1 MRSPVGGAPR
11 GAVRF
16 DVGDLSRAATGEVL
30 EAVLSAARSGP
41 TRCSRFYEASDGN
54 PLVLRELVHLA
65 LAEERLKSETGTWR
79 LFGEL
84 APSRRLADLL
94 GARLAVLTDDA
105 RAILNQLALC
115 APLGAAELTGDVS
128 SRGDRGPGTRRPGA
142 RGGGRVAPPAG
153 AGPPA
158 LRRGAARRPGGDGTP
173 GDPAGGGR
181 AHGRARVPDAAR
193 MPRRVATWRLDGG
206 GDPDPTLL
214 LQAAV
219 VARNAN
225 DFRGVE
231 RLATHLRRID
241 PTVES
246 AILLG
251 EARFELGEFEGAEAV
266 LAEPATGA
274 TSLQLAQRAGIR
286 AKNLQWGLC
295 DWQTALQVV
304 RDARSE
310 TASDVTDD
318 LIAAE
323 GAVRL
328 FSGSPSLRSTCC
340 PRSRRPTP
348 AVAVQVAIDRSP
360 ALALVGRP
368 DEAID
373 VAEAAFA
380 AHLGLAQPVG
390 LAHPGTHVVNQAFA
404 LIEAGRLGEARE
416 LSLAGY
422 EVAVSDR
429 IPVAQIWFAIML
441 GKIDLL
447 RGRILESRAWYREG
461 RVDRPSAP
469 LPGPAAPCGRRRGRH
484 RGHPRS
490 WGRRENGDRGDGL
503 APPVRLPRARPGD
516 WTGLGHLGRRPS
528 CRGSD
533 HPARR
538 GRTGRRCFQPGVGR
552 VVVARRGPAGRD
564 GRRRISR

>member
-1 MRSPVGGAPR
+1 MPTWRRRHARRSCWR
-11 GAVRF
+11 W
-16 DVGDLSRAATGEVL
+16 S
-30 EAVLSAARSGP
+30 SARSRSVPGVARIRAGSP
-41 TRCSRFYEASDGN
+41 PGAWTVAAIRTRRCCSRQ
-54 PLVLRELVHLA
+54 
-65 LAEERLKSETGTWR
+65 
-79 LFGEL
+79 
-84 APSRRLADLL
+84 PSS
-94 GARLAVLTDDA
+94 
-105 RAILNQLALC
+105 Q
-115 APLGAAELTGDVS
+115 
-128 SRGDRGPGTRRPGA
+128 
-142 RGGGRVAPPAG
+142 
-153 AGPPA
+153 
-158 LRRGAARRPGGDGTP
+158 
-173 GDPAGGGR
+173 
-181 AHGRARVPDAAR
+181 
-193 MPRRVATWRLDGG
+193 
-206 GDPDPTLL
+206 
-214 LQAAV
+214 
-219 VARNAN
+219 RNAN

-241 PTVES
+241 STVES
-246 AILLG
+246 TILLG

-274 TSLQLAQRAGIR
+274 TSLQLAQHAGIR

-328 FSGSPSLRSTCC
+328 FSGSPQLALDVLSEIQT
-340 PRSRRPTP
+340 PTP

-390 LAHPGTHVVNQAFA
+390 LAHPGTHVVNQAFG

-441 GKIDLL
+441 GKVDLL

-461 RVDRPSAP
+461 RVHRPSAP
-469 LPGPAAPCGRRRGRH
+469 LPGPVAPCGRRRGRH

-490 WGRRENGDRGDGL
+490 W
-503 APPVRLPRARPGD
+503 
-516 WTGLGHLGRRPS
+516 
-528 CRGSD
+528 
-533 HPARR
+533 
-538 GRTGRRCFQPGVGR
+538 
-552 VVVARRGPAGRD
+552 
-564 GRRRISR
+564 